1 MLYAKKHKFLASSFS
16 DCDTHASKAYT
27 YPEEEVFLSYSSH
40 TTSIVDESSTPL
52 WHFLCPKTQHS
63 SMDIPIQHI
72 TYSRILLR
80 LVDDVCTIN

>member
-1 MLYAKKHKFLASSFS
+1 MLYAKKHKFLAGSFS

-27 YPEEEVFLSYSSH
+27 YPEEEYFCHILLTPQVLLMSQALHYG
-40 TTSIVDESSTPL
+40 TS
-52 WHFLCPKTQHS
+52 CPKTQHL

-80 LVDDVCTIN
+80 CPLS